1 MMKSVNLGYKYR
13 LYPKKEQERILDHQ
27 MFVYNQAYNI
37 CLNLWQKEGERNKK
51 LEKESRKF
59 RKSVSYDGVVKRA
72 LKLRKISFSTVV
84 TQQARINL
92 QKAVKKA
99 FSKEVVAERQKAI
112 AKAQTPK
119 DKAKAAK
126 LGFPKFHSSK
136 DVKQSFVWNNQA
148 VNIND
153 KNMRFKLFRILKQ
166 NIELRCH
173 RELPVGY
180 KLASVTISKDAT
192 GYYASFNIEF
202 QKEIGV
208 VVLSNNIDISKSLG
222 VDMNAYN
229 FATSIKTDILFESIN
244 NITSVQS
251 GHLVDN
257 GSSNRKSLRDSKI
270 VKMLERKQSRR
281 ALKAKNT
288 KTKLGKNHKRTQE
301 RLNSLQKKTT
311 NKKTDLY
318 HKISSIL
325 SNSFDMIAV
334 EDLKLKNQMTKS
346 AKGNE
351 ITPGRR
357 VKQKS
362 GLNKTILRASFY
374 QFSSMLEYKQS
385 LNDKLFVRVDPKN
398 TSNTC
403 LECGN
408 IDKKNRLKQDKFKCI
423 ACGYETNP
431 DIQAALHIEYR
442 GLQSFGLGTSLV
454 DLKHKAFR
462 SETLVSAS

>member
-13 LYPKKEQERILDHQ
+13 LYPTKEQEILLNHQ

-37 CLNLWQKEGERNKK
+37 CLNLWNKEYEKNKK
-51 LEKESRKF
+51 LEKESRIF
-59 RKSVSYDGVVKRA
+59 RKSVSYDSVVKRA
-72 LKLRKISFSTVV
+72 LRLRKISFSTVV

-99 FSKEVVAERQKAI
+99 FSKEVVAERLKAI
-112 AKAQTPK
+112 AKAQTAK
-119 DKAKAAK
+119 EKAKAFK
-126 LGFPKFHSSK
+126 LGFPKFQSSK

-148 VNIND
+148 VSIND
-153 KNMRFKLFRILKQ
+153 KNTRFKLLRILKQ
-166 NIELRCH
+166 NIELRYH
-173 RELPVGY
+173 RDLPNEY
-180 KLASVTISKDAT
+180 KLTSVTISKDAI
-192 GYYASFNIEF
+192 GYYASLGVEF
-202 QKEIGV
+202 QKKFSSSVSASTI
-208 VVLSNNIDISKSLG
+208 NINSAVGI
-222 VDMNAYN
+222 DMNAYN
-229 FATSIKTDILFESIN
+229 FATSVQSDILFEPIN

-281 ALKAKNT
+281 VLKAKNT
-288 KTKLGKNHKRTQE
+288 KTKLGKNHKRTQQN
-301 RLNSLQKKTT
+301 LNKLQKKIT

-318 HKISSIL
+318 HKISTIL
-325 SNSFDMIAV
+325 SNSFDLIAV
-334 EDLKLKNQMTKS
+334 EDLKLRNQMTKS

-351 ITPGRR
+351 LKHGKK

-385 LNDKLFVRVDPKN
+385 LNGKLFVKVDPKN

-408 IDKKNRLKQDKFKCI
+408 IDKENRTKQDRFNCT
-423 ACGYETNP
+423 ACGHQTNP
-431 DIQAALHIEYR
+431 DLQASIHIKYR
-442 GLQSFGLGTSLV
+442 GLQSIGLGTSLA
-454 DLKHKAFR
+454 DLKSKAFR
-462 SETLVSAS
+462 STSLEVAR